1 MSNTASYESQ
11 RLTRSAINGAII
23 PPIRAQQELAPIP
36 AFLTVVGNN
45 SDEKIKIMAKA
56 AAAPSFPTIANTT
69 VSSLRPENFKRGIQR
84 PVL

>member
-1 MSNTASYESQ
+1 MSGPYQILTSIVSYKSQ

-23 PPIRAQQELAPIP
+23 PPIRAQHELAPIP

-45 SDEKIKIMAKA
+45 SAEKTKIMAKA

-69 VSSLRPENFKRGIQR
+69 VSSLRPENF
-84 PVL
+84 